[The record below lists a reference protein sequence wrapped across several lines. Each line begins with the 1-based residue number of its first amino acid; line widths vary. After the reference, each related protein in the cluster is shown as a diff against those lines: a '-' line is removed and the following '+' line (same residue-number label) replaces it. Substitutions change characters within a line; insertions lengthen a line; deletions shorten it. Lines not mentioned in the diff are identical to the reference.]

1 MKAKQ
6 IRQITDGSIV
16 VAIYGLIFLL
26 SRFMG
31 GQLEYSVGFLMPLPL
46 AIYAFKYDLKTSVI
60 PFVAA
65 LVVSLLLSVN
75 PLNVLVFNLPYLF
88 IGSLLG
94 GILIKKEIKPI
105 YSILIIALITAVTE
119 VLGTIVLSKLLGIE
133 NILVDIQNI
142 VFKIEEVFGVNSGA
156 FGIIQA
162 LLEGMIPSIIV
173 IISLMNSLVTY
184 LIFILLASRIFKCKF
199 NNKVIEI
206 FSLNNMIPRWM
217 SIIYILVVI
226 LSTVSLFLFDKSEGV
241 LRVIFIV
248 LINMSLIVGAIYLY
262 FGIRVSSLYIR
273 YLNKKWLVLIEFL
286 LVLLVSPFFVIL
298 GLLDNFFS
306 LQTKI
311 FNKISNHS

>member
-94 GILIKKEIKPI
+94 GLLIKKEIKPI

-142 VFKIEEVFGVNSGA
+142 VFKIEEVFGVNSGD
-156 FGIIQA
+156 FVIIQA

-173 IISLMNSLVTY
+173 IVSLMNSLVTY

-226 LSTVSLFLFDKSEGV
+226 FSTVSLFLFDKSEGV

>member
-46 AIYAFKYDLKTSVI
+46 AIYAFKYDLKTTVI

-94 GILIKKEIKPI
+94 GLLIKKEIKPI

-142 VFKIEEVFGVNSGA
+142 VFKIEEVFGVNSGY

-173 IISLMNSLVTY
+173 IVSLMNSLVTY

-226 LSTVSLFLFDKSEGV
+226 FSTVSLFLFDKSEGV

>member
-133 NILVDIQNI
+133 NILVDIHNI
-142 VFKIEEVFGVNSGA
+142 VFKIEEVFGVNSGD

-206 FSLNNMIPRWM
+206 FSLNNMIPKWM

-262 FGIRVSSLYIR
+262 FGITTNI
-273 YLNKKWLVLIEFL
+273 
-286 LVLLVSPFFVIL
+286 
-298 GLLDNFFS
+298 
-306 LQTKI
+306 
-311 FNKISNHS
+311 

>member
-46 AIYAFKYDLKTSVI
+46 AIYAFKYDLKTTVI

-94 GILIKKEIKPI
+94 GLLIKKEIKPI

-142 VFKIEEVFGVNSGA
+142 VFKIEEVFGVNSGD
-156 FGIIQA
+156 FVIIQA

-173 IISLMNSLVTY
+173 IVSLMNSLVTY

-226 LSTVSLFLFDKSEGV
+226 FSTVSLFLFDKSEGV